1 MGGSAGHNGRTHVS
15 KDTMTA
21 WEKRR
26 SIARVGG
33 EEATIDGAKHKHGGG
48 MRTTKPADSLG
59 LGRLARA
66 FALDDP
72 RSMGFFFTSGDL
84 IRKK

>member
-26 SIARVGG
+26 SIAQVGG
-33 EEATIDGAKHKHGGG
+33 EEATIDGVQAHAWRQHEDDK
-48 MRTTKPADSLG
+48 A
-59 LGRLARA
+59 GRLARA

-72 RSMGFFFTSGDL
+72 RSMGFFFTNGSY
-84 IRKK
+84 